1 MSRYKIAIQLQNQ
14 SEERRAFRF
23 PSTNFVARTV
33 QFIQY
38 CIKEGVIYIADNI
51 PQDALDA
58 AVISVSRSRDV
69 PVVVNSENK
78 ATLFS
83 ISHSQKIY
91 SLENLP
97 HSRYVICYNCSD
109 YKLSPGMKA
118 LAVIF
123 GHTSDIKFL

>member
-14 SEERRAFRF
+14 LEERKAYRF

-51 PQDALDA
+51 PLDTLDA
-58 AVISVSRSRDV
+58 AVISVSRSCDV
-69 PVVVNSENK
+69 PIVVNSENK
-78 ATLFS
+78 AALFS

-118 LAVIF
+118 LAVIY